1 MEKFVNKLRQLI
13 SIKFLSFFGYFYTI
27 LLFFINFI
35 IINHHNMDSQ
45 WNILSAVLISL
56 FIGIFIM
63 IITIILIISGC
74 IEYKLKIKKNLIE
87 MEKKFETKSY
97 IFIAGLIINII
108 FSIIWLYLFTV
119 VIILKL

>member
-1 MEKFVNKLRQLI
+1 MGKFVNNLRQLI

-35 IINHHNMDSQ
+35 IINQHNRDSQ
-45 WNILSAVLISL
+45 WNVLHAVLTSL
-56 FIGIFIM
+56 FVGIFIM
-63 IITIILIISGC
+63 VIITILIISGC
-74 IEYKLKIKKNLIE
+74 IEYKHKIKKKLIE
-87 MEKKFETKSY
+87 TGKKFETKSY